1 MAKVMLNVEWL
12 LHCEK
17 IVQELKRESELA
29 ALLTAKDGAHQFTE
43 IWWAIQRKILL
54 FLNSVLNNK

>member
-1 MAKVMLNVEWL
+1 MAKVMLNFEWL

-29 ALLTAKDGAHQFTE
+29 GPLTAKDGAHQSTE
-43 IWWAIQRKILL
+43 IWWAIQQKMSD
-54 FLNSVLNNK
+54 FTFF